1 MIYNLYSSVVILGRK
16 KKQIYSRKKEE
27 ERKEMELDKNQINCE
42 IKAKETQQ

>member
-27 ERKEMELDKNQINCE
+27 ERKEMELDKNHIISE